1 MKEYIGLMNP
11 KEDNSP
17 FLDKKYKE
25 AKVEDKLAPNTLLE
39 MQEIANAPW
48 NDVGGN
54 DNNNETMTREQY
66 ISFIKEQERLEEEA
80 RLQDEATMAEPPKI
94 EAPRMAEIGVQVDPP
109 PENKGT

>member
-54 DNNNETMTREQY
+54 DNNN
-66 ISFIKEQERLEEEA
+66 
-80 RLQDEATMAEPPKI
+80 
-94 EAPRMAEIGVQVDPP
+94 
-109 PENKGT
+109 